1 MKRNATSRP
10 PPEGALQEV
19 RRGCT
24 DLGQQVEGIAEQV
37 VPVLR
42 QATQELGRMEAQR
55 DELRKTASRDAPPVV
70 LPRLLERIEEQGQHV
85 KRLER
90 ASRGLKELLSA
101 ISGLGEQLQEGLAR
115 QEEERREQDALVRE
129 EKRLWLRE
137 LLNLRQRAGGGTPT
151 PSEDSHQAGGEET
164 VRLRAERDG
173 LAQRVESLERELAT
187 REQALSAKEQ
197 TLADLRRMIVLLSG
211 DKAPGAS
218 PPPQPLP
225 PPLSLP
231 VVAAPVRQT
240 PARGRQAVKASNQM
254 FGNSTMA
261 LAHSMLETLGTE
273 EEPSTESFANA
284 TRAPSMEIMLGP
296 LDELEAGGPSEP
308 PPVPAVTP
316 TANQPAM
323 AKAGARVP
331 APERPSVPEPPRPAL
346 NRPGTLVISEDMFS
360 DMLVD
365 ENPPPTGRK

>member
-42 QATQELGRMEAQR
+42 QAIQEMGRLEAQR

-70 LPRLLERIEEQGQHV
+70 LPRLLERIEEQGQYI

-90 ASRGLKELLSA
+90 ASQGLKELLSA
-101 ISGLGEQLQEGLAR
+101 LGGMGEQLQEGLAR
-115 QEEERREQDALVRE
+115 QDEERREHAALVRE

-137 LLNLRQRAGGGTPT
+137 LLTLRQRVGGTPP
-151 PSEDSHQAGGEET
+151 PSSEEPHRPEGEET

-173 LAQRVESLERELAT
+173 LAQRVEELERELAS
-187 REQALSAKEQ
+187 REQALDAKEQ

-211 DKAPGAS
+211 DKAATT
-218 PPPQPLP
+218 PPHPIAI
-225 PPLSLP
+225 P
-231 VVAAPVRQT
+231 VVAAPARST
-240 PARGRQAVKASNQM
+240 PARGRQAVKAPDQM

-261 LAHSMLETLGTE
+261 LAHSMLETLGE
-273 EEPSTESFANA
+273 DAEPSAESFATA

-296 LDELEAGGPSEP
+296 LDELEAGSPSAP
-308 PPVPAVTP
+308 PPVPAVLP
-316 TANQPAM
+316 SANQPAM

-331 APERPSVPEPPRPAL
+331 APDRPSTSVSEPPRPPL
-346 NRPGTLVISEDMFS
+346 DRSGTLVISEDMFN